1 MAMTAAAPTPTP
13 TPDDA
18 ATPATG
24 TTAPASTPAPLNVE
38 ALRKDFPLLARRVN
52 GRPIVYL
59 DAAASALQPTVVID
73 AMSRYY
79 ETTHANVHRGVYATA
94 EEATALYERSRVVAG
109 RFIGAP
115 DPAHEV
121 VFTKNTTESLNLV
134 AQSWGRANLR
144 AGDAVLLTEME
155 HHANIVPWM
164 ILSEELG
171 GLDLR
176 YIPVDDAG
184 RLVLDDLERLVDG
197 VKVLGISCMSN
208 VLGTIPPVGEIA
220 AVAHQAGAVVVADG
234 AQLVPHSPVDVRDL
248 GVDFLAFSAH
258 KMMGPTGIGVLWG
271 RAELLESMPPFLGG
285 GGMILDVKLDS
296 FRAAPPPARFEA
308 GTPPI
313 AEAVGLTAAIAYL
326 ADIGMDRIRAHEMAL
341 TDYALARLEKKLGS
355 DVTVFGPPAGE
366 DRGGVLSIAYRDVH
380 AHDLAQVLDQFG
392 VCVRPGHHCAK
403 PLMRRLGVQATARAS
418 LSLFSDE
425 HDIEVL
431 IEGLLEAGRL
441 FG

>member
-1 MAMTAAAPTPTP
+1 MTPS
-13 TPDDA
+13 
-18 ATPATG
+18 PAG
-24 TTAPASTPAPLNVE
+24 PAPLNVE
-38 ALRKDFPLLARRVN
+38 ALRKDFPLLARTVN

-59 DAAASALQPTVVID
+59 DSASSALQPHAVIN
-73 AMSRYY
+73 AMTRYY

-94 EEATALYERSRVVAG
+94 EEATALYERARVVAG

-134 AQSWGRANLR
+134 AHAWGRANLR

-176 YIPVDDAG
+176 YVPIDADG
-184 RLVLDDLERLVDG
+184 RLALDDLDRLIDG
-197 VKVLGISCMSN
+197 VKLVGVSSMSN
-208 VLGTIPPVGEIA
+208 VLGTINPVRSLAE
-220 AVAHQAGAVVVADG
+220 VAHAAGAVVVADG
-234 AQLVPHSPVDVRDL
+234 AQLVPHVPVDVRDL
-248 GVDFLAFSAH
+248 GVDFIAFSAH
-258 KMMGPTGIGVLWG
+258 KMMGPTGLGVLWG
-271 RAELLESMPPFLGG
+271 RAELLDAMGPFLGG

-296 FRAAPPPARFEA
+296 FRPAPPPARFEA

-313 AEAVGLTAAIAYL
+313 AEAMGLSAAIGYL
-326 ADIGMDRIRAHEMAL
+326 NDIGMDRIRAHELAL
-341 TDYALARLEKKLGS
+341 TNHALARLDEKLGS
-355 DVTVFGPPAGE
+355 DCRVFGPPAGD
-366 DRGGVLSIAYRDVH
+366 DRGGVLSLAYRDVH

-403 PLMRRLGVQATARAS
+403 PLMRKLGVQATARAS

-441 FG
+441 FR